1 MSQYSFKKDGVISD
15 GGSLYRW
22 IDTTLKDLEDGDY
35 TISIDK
41 AKKRRSLDQ
50 NALFHLWCRVIAKDT
65 GASVMDVKDYFK
77 TKFLMRENPLGGG
90 YIVGSTS
97 SLKVKEFTHFMNEVQ
112 AEAAS
117 EFGIKLLT
125 PEDLMWGQFLK
136 EVE

>member
-1 MSQYSFKKDGVISD
+1 MKRYSFKKDGVISD
-15 GGSLYRW
+15 GGNLYRW

-35 TISIDK
+35 IISIDK
-41 AKKRRSLDQ
+41 AKKRRSSDQ

-125 PEDLMWGQFLK
+125 PEDLMWEQFLK